1 MVFTLN
7 TKTLSGWLLIV
18 GPIVIL
24 SAFLGWPNA
33 ETAQEELQE
42 LAKNPTLSIAL
53 GGLFMTGIALLFTGL
68 SISSRIIAEGGAKW
82 SSLTAVS
89 GILFPISIAV
99 IMTSVGLNTGAVRL
113 YATSIENASAI
124 HLIGYHI
131 TDVNGLA
138 MGISFIALGIALLGR
153 YEDLVRRIIGLLYLT
168 IGSCHLI
175 ATFSEIDALT
185 IVSWLGMF
193 IVSIA
198 FGVTVLRDQ
207 SNE

>member
-7 TKTLSGWLLIV
+7 SKTLSGWLLII

-68 SISSRIIAEGGAKW
+68 SISSRIIAEGGTKW

-89 GILFPISIAV
+89 GILFPI
-99 IMTSVGLNTGAVRL
+99 
-113 YATSIENASAI
+113 
-124 HLIGYHI
+124 
-131 TDVNGLA
+131 
-138 MGISFIALGIALLGR
+138 
-153 YEDLVRRIIGLLYLT
+153 
-168 IGSCHLI
+168 
-175 ATFSEIDALT
+175 
-185 IVSWLGMF
+185 
-193 IVSIA
+193 
-198 FGVTVLRDQ
+198 
-207 SNE
+207 